1 MTQNDRIIE
10 YIKRFGSIS
19 TYEAFTELGI
29 TRLSAR
35 IYDLQAAGY
44 DFNRETVHA
53 INRLGESV
61 SYTRYSLKV

>member
-1 MTQNDRIIE
+1 MTQNERVIE

-35 IYDLQAAGY
+35 IFELQEAGHEF
-44 DFNRETVHA
+44 DRETVHS
-53 INRLGESV
+53 INRMGESV
-61 SYTRYSLKV
+61 SYTRYSLRG